1 MTTVNWLQDLP
12 AHPIFKP
19 VTEKPAEETGGPQR
33 KQRIAC
39 RGADLIV
46 AVGDEIRITSL
57 LETKTAVGGKSAQHL
72 SSQRLHYKNLRHP
85 VLDFPIQQLSVNPTG
100 KLIAIA
106 GTHLVVVLRLPKTR
120 QFKSLN
126 QDLDCDGGLVGA
138 ELYHSE
144 SSKVAKIEWHP
155 WGEDGKSLLILTEDG
170 ILREFDVQRDCDEPQ
185 QEVSFLS
192 DGLPAR
198 RRGSSG
204 KTPVKATTK
213 RRRGFG
219 VPDEEAQSA
228 VSFSIGQGSGDWG
241 SMTVYGLMANGD
253 VWALCPVLPSRC
265 SLPES
270 YVDALNVF
278 LQYKANQLLA
288 EKPIKETGDV
298 FRDARIRRL
307 AAQRRFADILASQ
320 IIAQKSSGA
329 GIGNV
334 GTDQTYTITL
344 PNSKYLNDSK
354 PLKRQG
360 PFLFKPAPEE
370 LVLSAETGPRVEGAA
385 SDIKVLPGTGAHSAA
400 NGKGKDDDEALQLT
414 SSGSGVGVVA
424 IAWKDGRVDMCLEVA
439 KVEALWVEDD
449 LDDEHDT
456 PCFAVYE
463 TIDLGLLPE
472 IRNAPGHT
480 GSITSRYS
488 ILVNDPP
495 SFISDPMDE
504 STFYVAHALG
514 VHRVS
519 VAPWMDAL
527 TAALA
532 EDEEEKLD
540 QFWESGLKSDSTWA
554 IDALDQ
560 RRIATN
566 GAVTG
571 LALVSDLRVGTT
583 LISMTASRHVV
594 ALDLMATATSAPD
607 PLMTPTKVHESP
619 RKPAYTSL
627 LAQQAYDVRSQDF
640 DRILAN
646 LQVRSMIPPGKG
658 KQPIQS
664 ITADDLRLFAQVT
677 QKFAA
682 AIKEVRSTSSHVEGR
697 LDLQVEEVARQLKNV
712 KSIIAQIRAV
722 NGEDDSAVRQALPE
736 FDTTDTLGYL
746 RERSKQLIEKQQ
758 DITERL
764 QKAMQTMMDNA
775 HPDLSL
781 QEKAWMQDLEKMQNV
796 VEDEESSKSLK
807 SRIRAVKEEL
817 DSLKSK
823 IATPAE
829 SSDPSSS
836 LSPQSLRMGRLERI
850 EASLAHKT
858 GTIDSMIS
866 EVDNLSRQL
875 DSLQVEDN

>member
-1 MTTVNWLQDLP
+1 MTSDNWLQDLA
-12 AHPIFKP
+12 AHPVFKP
-19 VTEKPAEETGGPQR
+19 VTDKPADEAHGSQR
-33 KQRIAC
+33 KQRVAC

-46 AVGDEIRITSL
+46 AVGEELRITSL
-57 LETKTAVGGKSAQHL
+57 LETKTAVWGKSTQHL

-85 VLDFPIQQLSVNPTG
+85 ALNFPIQQLSVNPTG

-106 GTHLVVVLRLPKTR
+106 GTHLVVVLKLPKAR

-138 ELYHSE
+138 EVYHSE
-144 SSKVAKIEWHP
+144 SSKVAKVDWHP

-170 ILREFDVQRDCDEPQ
+170 ILREFDVQRDCDESQ

-192 DGLPAR
+192 AGVPSR

-204 KTPVKATTK
+204 RTPLKAATK

-228 VSFSIGQGSGDWG
+228 VSFSIGQGLGDWG
-241 SMTVYGLMANGD
+241 SMTVYGLIANGD
-253 VWALCPVLPSRC
+253 VWALCPFLPSRC

-288 EKPIKETGDV
+288 EKPIKETSDV
-298 FRDARIRRL
+298 FRDAHIRRL

-320 IIAQKSSGA
+320 IIAQKSSGT
-329 GIGNV
+329 GMGND
-334 GTDQTYTITL
+334 GTGQTYTITL

-370 LVLSAETGPRVEGAA
+370 LALSAETGPNVEGVA
-385 SDIKVLPGTGAHSAA
+385 SDIKVLPGTGAHVASS
-400 NGKGKDDDEALQLT
+400 GRVKDDDEALQSI

-424 IAWKDGRVDMCLEVA
+424 IAWKDGRVDICLEVA
-439 KVEALWVEDD
+439 KVEALWAEED
-449 LDDEHDT
+449 LEEEHDT

-463 TIDLGLLPE
+463 SIDLGLLPE
-472 IRNAPGHT
+472 IKNAPGHT
-480 GSITSRYS
+480 GSIASRYS

-495 SFISDPMDE
+495 SIITDPLDE
-504 STFYVAHALG
+504 LTFYVAHALG
-514 VHRVS
+514 VHRVY

-527 TAALA
+527 TATLA

-540 QFWESGLKSDSTWA
+540 QFWESGVKSDNTWA

-560 RRIATN
+560 RRIAAN
-566 GAVTG
+566 EAVTG
-571 LALVSDLRVGTT
+571 AAVVSDLRIGAT

-594 ALDLMATATSAPD
+594 ALDLMVTAPSAPD
-607 PLMTPTKVHESP
+607 QLMTPTKVQDSP

-627 LAQQAYDVRSQDF
+627 LAQQAYDVRPENF
-640 DRILAN
+640 DRILAS
-646 LQVRSMIPPGKG
+646 LQVRSMVSPGKG

-664 ITADDLRLFAQVT
+664 ITVDDLRLFAQIT

-682 AIKEVRSTSSHVEGR
+682 AIKEVRSTSSQVEGR

-712 KSIIAQIRAV
+712 RSIIAQIRAV
-722 NGEDDSAVRQALPE
+722 NGEDDRTVRQTLPE

-758 DITERL
+758 NITERL

-781 QEKAWMQDLEKMQNV
+781 QENAWMQDLEKMQHI
-796 VEDEESSKSLK
+796 VEGDESSKSLK
-807 SRIRAVKEEL
+807 SRIQAVKEEL

-829 SSDPSSS
+829 SSEPSSTV
-836 LSPQSLRMGRLERI
+836 SPESLRTGRLERI
-850 EASLAHKT
+850 ESSLVHKT
-858 GTIDSMIS
+858 ATIDSMIS
-866 EVDNLSRQL
+866 EVGSLSRQL